1 MTMLNSSSGYYGTSS
16 VRRSFSAIGGTLF
29 SLVNRWVAAFLAR
42 REYQANL
49 VVLRSLS
56 DRELR
61 DMGLY
66 RNQIGPALEDA
77 ARYRAHMAFM
87 SASRGCRNNRFMG
100 KP

>member
-1 MTMLNSSSGYYGTSS
+1 MTMLNSSSGYYGASS
-16 VRRSFSAIGGTLF
+16 IQRSFSAIGRTFF

-49 VVLRSLS
+49 AVLRGLS
-56 DRELR
+56 DRELG

-77 ARYRAHMAFM
+77 ARYRAW
-87 SASRGCRNNRFMG
+87 RQYPNIRR
-100 KP
+100 